1 MGACI
6 RIEGLT
12 KEYRI
17 YGGKKFKAV
26 DNLDL
31 EIERGEIFGLL
42 GPNGAGKT
50 TTLNMLLG
58 FVFPTSGKAWVLGQR
73 IGKVRVKRRISALS
87 EFPATYEYLN
97 VEELLHF
104 YGALFGLS
112 KRERDRRIDELL
124 EVVGLGREARKRK
137 LSDLSKGMRQRVAI
151 AESLI
156 NDPDV
161 LFMDEPTSGLDPIG
175 RREVRNLLV
184 RLKEEGKT
192 IFLCSHLLSEMERI
206 SSRIGIMHEG
216 RLLKLGSLDD
226 LLSPK
231 QQTLEDLFIEIVE
244 GGNE

>member
-6 RIEGLT
+6 KIEGLT
-12 KEYRI
+12 KEYRV

-26 DNLDL
+26 DGLDL

-73 IGKVRVKRRISALS
+73 IGKVRVKRRISLLS

-112 KRERDRRIDELL
+112 KRERNRRIDELL
-124 EVVGLGREARKRK
+124 EVVGLGRETRKRK

-184 RLKEEGKT
+184 RLKKEGKT

-206 SSRIGIMHEG
+206 SSRVGIMHEG

>member
-1 MGACI
+1 MTAYI
-6 RIEGLT
+6 KIEGLT
-12 KEYRI
+12 KEYSI

-26 DNLDL
+26 DNLNL
-31 EIERGEIFGLL
+31 EIEKGEIFGLL

-58 FVFPTSGKAWVLGQR
+58 FVFPTSGKAWVLGQKV
-73 IGKVRVKRRISALS
+73 GKVEVKRRISSLS
-87 EFPATYEYLN
+87 EFPAICEYLN
-97 VEELLHF
+97 VEETLHF

-112 KRERDRRIDELL
+112 KRERNRKIDELL
-124 EVVGLGREARKRK
+124 EIVGLGRAAKKRK

-192 IFLCSHLLSEMERI
+192 VFLCSHLLSEMERI

-216 RLLKLGSLDD
+216 KLLKLGSLDE